1 MVRIAV
7 NGSRGRMGEAV
18 QETAND
24 REDVTIALGIAPDAA
39 GETVEDATE
48 TTGVPV
54 VDPSERREAL
64 RTQDVGVVVDFST
77 AEAVGA
83 LAEDCAAVG
92 AGLVSG
98 TTDLD
103 ESAQNAFRAASETVP
118 VVYATNFS
126 RGIHALQGAL
136 DAALAQLPGYDV
148 EVLETHHSHKQDAPS
163 GTAETL
169 LETIG
174 DHREFE
180 TVHGRVGTQPREEG
194 EVGVHVRRAG
204 TVSGEHE
211 VLLADSDEV
220 LTLTHRAEDRGVF
233 ASGALD
239 AAVRLA
245 DADPGRYTLE
255 AIFEDHP

>member
-1 MVRIAV
+1 MVRLAV
-7 NGSRGRMGEAV
+7 NGSSGRMGQTV
-18 QETAND
+18 LETAND
-24 REDVTIALGIAPDAA
+24 RQDVTVVLGIAPGSNTSRA
-39 GETVEDATE
+39 ETAT
-48 TTGVPV
+48 VPV
-54 VDPSERREAL
+54 VAPGERREAL
-64 RTQDVGVVVDFST
+64 RSRDVDVVVDFST
-77 AEAVGA
+77 AEAVGS
-83 LAEDCAAVG
+83 LADDCAAVG
-92 AGLVSG
+92 VGLVSG

-103 ESAQNAFRAASETVP
+103 EAAQRALRAASETVP
-118 VVYATNFS
+118 VVHASNFS
-126 RGIHALQGAL
+126 RGIRALQDAL

-148 EVLETHHSHKQDAPS
+148 EVLETHHNSKQDAPS

-169 LETIG
+169 LETIR

-211 VLLADSDEV
+211 VLLAGSDEV

-245 DADPGRYTLE
+245 DADAGWYALG
-255 AIFEDHP
+255 AIFEGHP